1 MNRQIGEKE
10 TVSINLNWL
19 HLMINETAREA
30 AMGSFAAVELSESS
44 LDISV
49 SKNCNPR
56 TGLTLFTV

>member
-30 AMGSFAAVELSESS
+30 AMGSIAAVELSESG
-44 LDISV
+44 
-49 SKNCNPR
+49 KKEER
-56 TGLTLFTV
+56 K

>member
-30 AMGSFAAVELSESS
+30 AMGSFAAVESSESS

-49 SKNCNPR
+49 SKNCNLR
-56 TGLTLFTV
+56 TGLTRFTI